1 MQTTSAQ
8 WPGCFCKKM
17 SRSNTCKKLRKCAKN
32 PFGPIYLMIRSRRI
46 FCTKCNFLLPLRQHI
61 FRQ

>member
-17 SRSNTCKKLRKCAKN
+17 SRSNTCKKSHFVRKIFTAPDNTDLQYFLR
-32 PFGPIYLMIRSRRI
+32 
-46 FCTKCNFLLPLRQHI
+46 
-61 FRQ
+61 